1 MIDGFYRECA
11 MAWFRNQYLCNA
23 CNCNWQDE
31 WSATCD
37 DDCPYCGTRHMAP
50 YDSVDL
56 TEIIEESNGKF
67 LIYRS
72 PASAEDSASY
82 ELIAACDSREAAAKF
97 LMSDGLETE
106 RTDGPVSFV
115 D

>member
-1 MIDGFYRECA
+1 
-11 MAWFRNQYLCNA
+11 
-23 CNCNWQDE
+23 
-31 WSATCD
+31 
-37 DDCPYCGTRHMAP
+37 MAP
-50 YDSVDL
+50 YASVDL

-97 LMSDGLETE
+97 LMSDGLESE
-106 RTDGPVSFV
+106 RTDGPVGFV